1 MSKVVVG
8 MTISVDGF
16 VSDRKGS
23 IDALYSDFA
32 EFVASEPLKQ
42 SIAKTGAAVMG
53 RKTFALAEDPDSYAV
68 DYEYQVPIFVLTHQ
82 IPSKKPRENDLLSI
96 TFVTDGIE
104 SAIAQAKLAAGAKDV
119 TVIGGPSTMRQCIQ
133 AGLADELHMDI
144 MPVLLGSGL
153 RLFEDLGLQSIQLTR
168 LDVVSLPSGRTH
180 IRFRIEK

>member
-8 MTISVDGF
+8 MTMSVDGF
-16 VSDRKGS
+16 VSDKTGS

-32 EFVASEPLKQ
+32 TFVESDPIKQ
-42 SIAKTGAAVMG
+42 SIADTGAAVMG
-53 RKTFALAEDPDSYAV
+53 RKAFALAPNPDSYAV

-82 IPSKKPRENDLLSI
+82 IPSRKPKENDKLTI

-133 AGLADELHMDI
+133 AGLADELHIDI
-144 MPVLLGSGL
+144 MPILLGEGL
-153 RLFEDLGLQSIQLTR
+153 RLFEDFGLPPIQLTR
-168 LDVVSLPSGRTH
+168 LGVSTLPSGRTS
-180 IRFRIEK
+180 IKYRIEK